1 MIYVISQ
8 ILSTTGL
15 SQLFIPTGFF
25 AVKNVGILF
34 QNKVNIHME
43 ELESQNYKKIN
54 SSKFH

>member
-43 ELESQNYKKIN
+43 ELESQNYKKN
-54 SSKFH
+54 K